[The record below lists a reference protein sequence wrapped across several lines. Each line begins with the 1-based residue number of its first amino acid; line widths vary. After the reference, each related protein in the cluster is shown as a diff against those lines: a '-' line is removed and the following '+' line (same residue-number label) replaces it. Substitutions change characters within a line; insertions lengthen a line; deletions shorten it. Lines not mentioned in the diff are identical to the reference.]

1 METVNKKQQIL
12 IVDDEEVNREILKE
26 MFREGIYELIEAENG
41 EDAISKL
48 KENDNI
54 VLVLL
59 DIVMPIMDG
68 FGVLKYMHQQ
78 ELLDPIPV
86 ILITSEDAL
95 DSEDQAYSFGVADV
109 IHKPFYPHIVKR
121 RSRNISTIRLYSV

>member
-59 DIVMPIMDG
+59 DIYHGWLRRIEIYAPA
-68 FGVLKYMHQQ
+68 GV
-78 ELLDPIPV
+78 IG
-86 ILITSEDAL
+86 S
-95 DSEDQAYSFGVADV
+95 YSG
-109 IHKPFYPHIVKR
+109 YPDHKR
-121 RSRNISTIRLYSV
+121 RCA